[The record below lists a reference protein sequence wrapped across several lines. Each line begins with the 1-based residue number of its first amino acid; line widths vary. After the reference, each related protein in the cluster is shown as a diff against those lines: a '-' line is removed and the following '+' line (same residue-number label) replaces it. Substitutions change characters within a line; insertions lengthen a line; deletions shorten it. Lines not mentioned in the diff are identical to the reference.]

1 MVFTNRRLRISLSS
15 YLKSITGIYH
25 GTSYCSVTVTNLQ
38 VTLTSLKPGTG
49 YLYLNGFYYSND
61 NKAVVLLIVIV
72 GENGTLSVSE
82 PYIITTDPNFDK
94 EPINVQKELGTYSSV
109 EGLDTSEP
117 EDNPNIA
124 PFVNKEE
131 VNKKLAEFNS
141 EKYIYYQKYLLVFAL
156 KKISGVLI
164 TLLIQ
169 K

>member
-25 GTSYCSVTVTNLQ
+25 GTSYCSVTVSNLQ

-49 YLYLNGFYYSND
+49 YLYLKGIYYSND
-61 NKAVVLLIVIV
+61 NKAVLLLIVIV
-72 GENGTLSVSE
+72 GENGSLSVSE
-82 PYIITTDPNFDK
+82 PFIITTDPNFDK

-117 EDNPNIA
+117 ENNPNIT
-124 PFVNKEE
+124 PCVDTEE
-131 VNKKLAEFNS
+131 IKKKFTVLIQ
-141 EKYIYYQKYLLVFAL
+141 KMIYYQKYLLVFVL

-164 TLLIQ
+164 IQLI
-169 K
+169 